1 MTYAQTFLTIYG
13 MGETID
19 PNDVYHVL
27 NTILDELPSGAAKL
41 EREDKWGRSQLTPS
55 RKGAAGLYRVGHVE
69 DCEIGIVEL
78 THSHFSDWDEA
89 LDFCRAV
96 VRGEIEFDVWRYGDR
111 VIRAQRIHQDRRI
124 VDVMEAVEKSS
135 EDNLRKETVRFEPYV

>member
-1 MTYAQTFLTIYG
+1 VNA
-13 MGETID
+13 E
-19 PNDVYHVL
+19 N
-27 NTILDELPSGAAKL
+27 
-41 EREDKWGRSQLTPS
+41 
-55 RKGAAGLYRVGHVE
+55 
-69 DCEIGIVEL
+69 GIVEL
-78 THSHFSDWDEA
+78 THSHFSDRDEA

-111 VIRAQRIHQDRRI
+111 VIRVQRIHQDRRI